1 MTKDQLLAFIRSKA
15 EVQKKMLYDI
25 ARSLTLEV
33 EQSQIPQ
40 LIESLSQGIEEK
52 RAKFQ
57 KLEDQRKN
65 LELEISGLETAEAV
79 TQQKLKKRKGQVHD
93 SELEVKT
100 LREKLVEIQKRITP
114 ELIKN
119 LNKLLDK
126 NEPHQNLQTMIQAF
140 SSLINMRANTSP
152 SEARADFKSHSTLVE
167 KMINA
172 MATSFEANN
181 DIVEKQRD

>member
-1 MTKDQLLAFIRSKA
+1 MTKEQLLAFIRSKA

-25 ARSLTLEV
+25 ARAQTSEV
-33 EQSQIPQ
+33 EQSQLPQ
-40 LIESLSQGIEEK
+40 LIESLSQGIENK
-52 RAKFQ
+52 RAKLQ

-65 LELEISGLETAEAV
+65 LELEITGLETAEAV

-126 NEPHQNLQTMIQAF
+126 NEAHQNLQTMVTAF
-140 SSLINMRANTSP
+140 SSLINMNVDNSFAK
-152 SEARADFKSHSTLVE
+152 ARIDFKTHSNLIE

-172 MATSFEANN
+172 MATNF
-181 DIVEKQRD
+181 